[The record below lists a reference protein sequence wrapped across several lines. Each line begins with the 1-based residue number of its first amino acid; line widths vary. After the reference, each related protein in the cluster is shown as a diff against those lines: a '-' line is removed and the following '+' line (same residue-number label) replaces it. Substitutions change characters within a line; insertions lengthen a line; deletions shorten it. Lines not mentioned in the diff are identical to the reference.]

1 MPSVT
6 SGGSTLTNDANAR
19 PGNTYV
25 HSRPVVIVRPVASV
39 EELIQAEHVIADQLP
54 PRYSSRAHG
63 LTTPRQRFELDRSL
77 MLVAEQDGTIVGA
90 ALAFRTDD
98 AVKIDA
104 IALKPEARRRGVG
117 RKLVEEIEAEAIR
130 LGAVAIY
137 AGGATAENRGFY
149 WRVGFRGRK
158 SLMQKA
164 LPLGN
169 RLTLERRRRASLERR
184 SGF

>member
-1 MPSVT
+1 
-6 SGGSTLTNDANAR
+6 
-19 PGNTYV
+19 
-25 HSRPVVIVRPVASV
+25 
-39 EELIQAEHVIADQLP
+39 
-54 PRYSSRAHG
+54 
-63 LTTPRQRFELDRSL
+63 
-77 MLVAEQDGTIVGA
+77 VGA